1 MFLLTE
7 RIFKIFF
14 LSFFDRTT
22 IQRSNTK
29 LQPAMHL
36 LVTAVEIGYPTQAW
50 IMGQPRGPLQQQYFL
65 NTYSIFNVVYLEPL
79 IILDWVKSLTCDRK
93 NLICQCGLLILDQGT
108 LIVYI
113 GPHLQSLPE
122 PEKTPQYLHLA
133 QNVAKKE
140 RSIFIIPLC
149 SYTLCI
155 DTKLQPAVMISAE
168 DNLLKGIQGRS
179 RI

>member
-50 IMGQPRGPLQQQYFL
+50 IMDRPRGPLQQQYFL

-122 PEKTPQYLHLA
+122 PEKLHSISILHRMW
-133 QNVAKKE
+133 QRKKE
-140 RSIFIIPLC
+140 A
-149 SYTLCI
+149 Y
-155 DTKLQPAVMISAE
+155 
-168 DNLLKGIQGRS
+168 LLFPCVLIHYVQTQNYNRQ
-179 RI
+179 